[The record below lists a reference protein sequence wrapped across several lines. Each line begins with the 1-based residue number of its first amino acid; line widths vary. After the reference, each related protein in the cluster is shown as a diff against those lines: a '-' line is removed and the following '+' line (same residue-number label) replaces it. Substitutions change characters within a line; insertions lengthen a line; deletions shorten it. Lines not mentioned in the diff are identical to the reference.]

1 MRGII
6 NRKYV
11 PLLATFVVFFLI
23 FGIGGAVFKGLFS
36 LHVFLNLF
44 TDNAFLGLCA
54 VGETFVILAGGID
67 LSVGAMVAFSATFVA
82 SLTELG
88 HVSPAI
94 VLPAVLLIGIV
105 FGFLQGCVIQ
115 FFKAPPFI
123 VTLAGMF
130 LTRGLAFVIS
140 LESIPVTDPFITTL
154 STLGI
159 GLPGGVQI
167 TLVAL
172 LFLVVVIVAIIGAG
186 YSRFGRYVYA
196 IGGSEQSALLMGL
209 PVSRTK
215 IAIYSLSG
223 FLSALA
229 GVVFTIYTLS
239 GNAAQAM
246 GLEMDAIASVVI
258 GGTLLTGG
266 FGFVAGTLLGVV
278 IQGLIQTIISFQGTL
293 DVSWTKIV
301 VGSLLLVF
309 ILLQKVIAQGASRGQ
324 QGVGARRA
332 PARGGSA

>member
-1 MRGII
+1 MKRIF

-11 PLLATFVVFFLI
+11 PLLATFAVFLLV
-23 FGIGGAVFKGLFS
+23 FGIGGVLFRGLFS
-36 LHVFLNLF
+36 LRVFLNLF

-54 VGETFVILAGGID
+54 IGETFVIISGGID

-82 SLTELG
+82 SMTQLG

-94 VLPAVLLIGIV
+94 VIPLVLVIGVV
-105 FGFLQGCVIQ
+105 FGLAQGSVIH

-130 LTRGLAFVIS
+130 LARGLAFVIS
-140 LESIPVTDPFITTL
+140 LESIPVDDAFITSL
-154 STLGI
+154 STLGFV
-159 GLPGGVQI
+159 LPSGVQL
-167 TLVAL
+167 TLSACL
-172 LFLVVVIVAIIGAG
+172 LILVVLIAVLIAG

-209 PVSRTK
+209 PVGRTK
-215 IAIYSLSG
+215 LIIYSLSG
-223 FLSALA
+223 FLSSLA
-229 GVVFTIYTLS
+229 GVIFTVYTLS

-246 GLEMDAIASVVI
+246 GLELDSIASVVI

-266 FGFVAGTLLGVV
+266 FGFVAGTLVGVL

-293 DVSWTKIV
+293 NVSWTKIF

-309 ILLQKVIAQGASRGQ
+309 ILLQKIISQGMRTQNRIA
-324 QGVGARRA
+324 
-332 PARGGSA
+332 GG